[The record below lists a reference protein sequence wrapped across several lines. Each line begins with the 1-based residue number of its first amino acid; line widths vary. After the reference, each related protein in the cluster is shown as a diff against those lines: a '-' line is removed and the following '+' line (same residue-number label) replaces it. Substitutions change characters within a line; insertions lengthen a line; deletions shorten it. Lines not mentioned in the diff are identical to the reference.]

1 MLIYLEKAVSNA
13 EVASELYVF
22 THWRDIIATNV
33 CVFSQESFDMHSQR
47 ESSKVQQRKSHSK
60 IGKEVDDD
68 GSFTAS
74 SSLGAPEAKRV
85 KRQSKIMTTDQVRKR
100 VSAAMIISPHGF

>member
-22 THWRDIIATNV
+22 THCRDIIATNV

-47 ESSKVQQRKSHSK
+47 EIKLQQRKSHSK
-60 IGKEVDDD
+60 IGKEIDDD

-85 KRQSKIMTTDQVRKR
+85 KRQSKITTTDQVRKK
-100 VSAAMIISPHGF
+100 VSAAMIISPRGF